1 MWCVCM
7 VVTKL
12 GVRQEVLDL
21 NLVDCRALVVL
32 AIFLFLALQAF
43 SPGLLVPVGKR
54 GLKALSVV
62 VFKWA
67 AVGDKLNQWLDQVDK
82 VLLVQIRDRKDEFI
96 LSMDII
102 KVSFQLT
109 QCTEIW
115 WKITPSLALV
125 SPGNHLQK
133 LKVFL
138 WYLKKSNFN

>member
-1 MWCVCM
+1 M

-62 VFKWA
+62 VF
-67 AVGDKLNQWLDQVDK
+67 
-82 VLLVQIRDRKDEFI
+82 E
-96 LSMDII
+96 
-102 KVSFQLT
+102 
-109 QCTEIW
+109 
-115 WKITPSLALV
+115 
-125 SPGNHLQK
+125 
-133 LKVFL
+133 
-138 WYLKKSNFN
+138 